1 MGTIIHYHHHHYHYD
16 DNDDENFREVET
28 MQNNIDTGYMERI
41 ERLKREKNAV
51 ILAHNYERPEIRA
64 VADVVSGSLGLT
76 EAANETSA
84 DIIVVCGVNFMAEM
98 AAVMNPDRKIISPL
112 QNAVCP
118 LAEQLSPRKLLDAKR
133 TNPNSEVLLYMS
145 AHASVIALADCVCT
159 AANALTVAG
168 TMDHGSPVLFGP
180 DRGVSYYISKRT
192 GRELIAVPENGACPV
207 HHKIS
212 LESLIAAKAAHPGAK
227 VVAHPECRPEVQ
239 DHTDYV
245 GSTDGILRFCKEDD
259 AGEFLV
265 ATDSGVSHML
275 ETESPEKT
283 FYPISAD
290 LVCPRMKVPTLAKLE
305 AALSTE
311 KFRVVVPREIADA
324 ARMPIERMLELS

>member
-1 MGTIIHYHHHHYHYD
+1 MGAIITHYHYD
-16 DNDDENFREVET
+16 NNDDNFRDVAT
-28 MQNNIDTGYMERI
+28 MQNNTDTGCVERI
-41 ERLKREKNAV
+41 ERLKREKNAI
-51 ILAHNYERPEIRA
+51 ILAHNYERPEIQA

-84 DIIVVCGVNFMAEM
+84 DTILVCGVDFMAEM
-98 AAVMNPDRKIISPL
+98 VAVMNPDRKVISPV

-118 LAEQLSPRKLLDAKR
+118 LTQQLSPRKLRDAKR
-133 TNPNSEVLLYMS
+133 VNKDSEVLLYLN

-159 AANALTVAG
+159 ATNALTVTE
-168 TMDHGSPVLFGP
+168 TMDRGSPILFGP
-180 DRGVSYYISKRT
+180 DYGVSYYISKRT
-192 GRELIAVPENGACPV
+192 GRELIPVPKNGACPV

-212 LESLIAAKAAHPGAK
+212 LEALIAAKAAHPRAK

-245 GSTDGILRFCKEDD
+245 GSTDGILRFCKKAD

-265 ATDSGVSHML
+265 ATDSGVSCML
-275 ETESPEKT
+275 QKESPEKT
-283 FYPISAD
+283 FYPISDD
-290 LVCPRMKVPTLAKLE
+290 LVCPRMKVPTLSKLE
-305 AALSTE
+305 EALAME
-311 KFRVVVPREIADA
+311 KFRVVVPQEIADA